1 MHQPRV
7 GDVVVVHDD
16 NCPRGFWKL
25 AKVESLRKGADE
37 LVRGAAVRVSS
48 KGSRTSVLR
57 RPLKCLYPLEI
68 ECQVKATQ
76 GENVTSS
83 SDSHQEGVQHVRTPR
98 EEVNSVSRPR
108 RASAIRAR
116 NCMKT
121 VLQDEP

>member
-1 MHQPRV
+1 M
-7 GDVVVVHDD
+7 VVVHDD

-25 AKVESLRKGADE
+25 AKVESLLKGADE

-76 GENVTSS
+76 GESVTTS
-83 SDSHQEGVQHVRTPR
+83 SDSNQEGVQHARTPR
-98 EEVNSVSRPR
+98 EVVSSVSRPR
-108 RASAIRAR
+108 RAAAMRAR
-116 NCMKT
+116 NWMKT
-121 VLQDEP
+121 VLQDEL